1 MSSVTS
7 WRLTKACSI
16 KALLAALIAL
26 IARSSMVVTRSVA
39 NHTVIMQQQQ
49 KVELPVKKVDERLI
63 AATSRFTFKLYNQ
76 VLKQDATKNVF
87 VSPSSVMLALAMT
100 YLGISHKSIFGTL
113 LHMAGAE
120 WIWLERWNGRS
131 PAKDK
136 AWLSW
141 TTDSCADLA
150 MLKGRWRDLIDRRTQ
165 FISELD
171 EERLNAELAFKLL
184 SGDPSSM
191 RLVDQMQ
198 HVANHATLHRGQ
210 IVGMIRQL
218 SIEPP
223 STDLLFYLRRE
234 ISPK

>member
-1 MSSVTS
+1 MN
-7 WRLTKACSI
+7 LTDI
-16 KALLAALIAL
+16 RHLFDY
-26 IARSSMVVTRSVA
+26 TEWA
-39 NHTVIMQQQQ
+39 N
-49 KVELPVKKVDERLI
+49 D
-63 AATSRFTFKLYNQ
+63 
-76 VLKQDATKNVF
+76 
-87 VSPSSVMLALAMT
+87 LAMDAAAK
-100 YLGISHKSIFGTL
+100 LSDDNLRRDAGISHKSLFGTL

-136 AWLSW
+136 AWLLW

-150 MLKGRWRDLIDRRTQ
+150 VLKERWRDLIDRRAQ

-171 EERLNAELAFKLL
+171 EERLDAELAFTLL

-218 SIEPP
+218 GIEPP